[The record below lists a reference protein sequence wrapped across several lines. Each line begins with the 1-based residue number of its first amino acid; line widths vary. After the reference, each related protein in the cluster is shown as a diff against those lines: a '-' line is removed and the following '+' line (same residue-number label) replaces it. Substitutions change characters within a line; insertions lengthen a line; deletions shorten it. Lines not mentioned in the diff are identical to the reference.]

1 VSAPRIGVFDSGV
14 GGLTVLK
21 ELLTLLPNA
30 HYFYFG
36 DTARLP
42 YGSKSVETVTRYAVS
57 SAKLL
62 ESHGI
67 DLLVI
72 ACNTATAL
80 AFEAIKSSL
89 RVPVVGVVEPGAQ
102 RASERTRNRC
112 AVVVGT
118 EATISSHAYQRALT
132 ARGLTAREK
141 ACPLL
146 VPLVEEGW
154 TDHQVTEQVAK
165 IYLAEAFAD
174 GFRQADVL
182 VLGCTHYPLLR
193 PLLSRVAPN
202 DVVIVDS
209 AESTAQVVARNL
221 GASPGSKLETGNSKL
236 QFFATDSV
244 EKFRRLGERFL
255 GRRIEDV
262 KHVDIDA

>member
-1 VSAPRIGVFDSGV
+1 
-14 GGLTVLK
+14 
-21 ELLTLLPNA
+21 
-30 HYFYFG
+30 
-36 DTARLP
+36 
-42 YGSKSVETVTRYAVS
+42 
-57 SAKLL
+57 
-62 ESHGI
+62 
-67 DLLVI
+67 LLVI

-132 ARGLTAREK
+132 ARGLTVREK

-182 VLGCTHYPLLR
+182 LLGCTHYPLLR
-193 PLLSRVAPN
+193 PLLGRVAPK
-202 DVVIVDS
+202 DVFIVDS
-209 AESTAQVVARNL
+209 AESTAQVVAQSL

-236 QFFATDSV
+236 HFFATDSV

-255 GRRIEDV
+255 GRGIEDV